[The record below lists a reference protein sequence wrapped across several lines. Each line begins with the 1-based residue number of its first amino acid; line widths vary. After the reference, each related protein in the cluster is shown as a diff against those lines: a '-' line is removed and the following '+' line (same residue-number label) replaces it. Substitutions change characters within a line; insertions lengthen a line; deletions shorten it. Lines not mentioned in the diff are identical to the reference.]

1 MDNASAGVSVVRRLF
16 SRHAT
21 AAASAAI
28 AAFSALSMSALSAAA
43 AEPARSGPRLPD
55 FASYGCADAAATTPA
70 HVVHKGQVIEG
81 RYHEWHEL
89 YADVKGARRLACISL
104 VTPRAEQLSLEAA
117 RQFLNAS
124 LGIGQPPANA
134 KARAQGA
141 DVEQLTEPDN
151 VRPEPLRRVTP
162 DSPSRAAPE
171 RGAQS
176 APNPATE
183 APPLPASKEADPD
196 EIGATPIMRE
206 RGSALPEQN
215 FSAEQES
222 PAAVGVDDRQRV
234 GNTLTYPWNTVG
246 YLSVTY
252 PNGQSFRCTGTLV
265 SPYVVL
271 TAGHCVHNKNRGG
284 YASQVRFYPAQYQNN
299 LGDNQPQRPY
309 GKQDFAFIRATEA
322 WTQIS
327 DQDSYPVTEYRH
339 DFAAVQF
346 RTPFTFTGTF
356 MPVIFGSVGAPA
368 TGTGYPGVVQGVS
381 NYGQWWDEGADTS
394 SSFMRNSH
402 VKQYAVDGSGGN
414 SGGPFFTTDAVTG
427 QNALVGALSYGDE
440 VDDRSGGP
448 WYDSWNRTLLTS
460 WMNWTP
466 AAASTGNLGGL
477 RVPGVFSSNHPN
489 LFSYLRFYNG
499 DATPGTVEITISDG
513 TSGQPLGTWTSP
525 TIAPFAM
532 KQVGM
537 RDLES
542 QVALPANKPNFY
554 SLSIRPTFSGYFQ
567 HAMWEP
573 YMRSLTNLTSCD
585 TGAAAQAGIVMGVHS
600 TRIEG
605 YPSSV
610 VVHNTSTSSANYSLG
625 VYDGRNGAMLGTY
638 QTGLIPAN
646 GQRVVSA
653 ATLQTNSFPA
663 FQPVEAD
670 QAHYVV
676 KPLSSSFTGY
686 LQHYVHNESVD
697 TIADVTALCRLTP

>member
-1 MDNASAGVSVVRRLF
+1 MVRRLF
-16 SRHAT
+16 NRHPSAG
-21 AAASAAI
+21 ASAAI
-28 AAFSALSMSALSAAA
+28 AALSTFAAAA
-43 AEPARSGPRLPD
+43 AEPAPSGLRLPD
-55 FASYGCADAAATTPA
+55 FASYGCAGAAATAPA
-70 HVVHKGQVIEG
+70 QVVHKGQVIEG

-89 YADVKGARRLACISL
+89 YVDAKDARRLACISL

-117 RQFLNAS
+117 RQFMSAS
-124 LGIGQPPANA
+124 LGIGRPSADS

-141 DVEQLTEPDN
+141 DVEQLVEPDN

-162 DSPSRAAPE
+162 DSPSRAGVE
-171 RGAQS
+171 RGAQN
-176 APNPATE
+176 APAAPQTQ
-183 APPLPASKEADPD
+183 APPLPAFKEAEPD
-196 EIGATPIMRE
+196 ARGASPIMRE
-206 RGSALPEQN
+206 RGSAYPQQDVV
-215 FSAEQES
+215 AERES
-222 PAAVGVDDRQRV
+222 PSAIDVDDRQRV

-284 YASQVRFYPAQYQNN
+284 YAAQVRFYPAQYQNN

-356 MPVIFGSVGAPA
+356 MPVTFGSVGAPA
-368 TGTGYPGVVQGVS
+368 TGAGYPGVVQGSS
-381 NYGQWWDEGADTS
+381 NFGQWWDEGADTS
-394 SSFMRNSH
+394 SSFMRNNH

-414 SGGPFFTTDAVTG
+414 SGGPFFTTDAGTG
-427 QNALVGALSYGDE
+427 QSALVGALSFADE
-440 VDDRSGGP
+440 NDDRAGGP
-448 WYDSWNRTLLTS
+448 WYNSWNRTLLTS

-466 AAASTGNLGGL
+466 AAASTGNIGGL
-477 RVPGVFSSNHPN
+477 RVPGVFSSNHVS
-489 LFSYLRFYNG
+489 LLSYLRFYNG
-499 DATPGTVEITISDG
+499 DTTPGTIEITISDG
-513 TSGQPLGTWTSP
+513 NTGQPLATWTSGSIP
-525 TIAPFAM
+525 PFAM
-532 KQVGM
+532 KQFGM
-537 RDLES
+537 RDIES
-542 QVALPANKPNFY
+542 QVTLPANKPNFY
-554 SLSIRPTFSGYFQ
+554 SLSIRSTFTGYFQ

-573 YMRSLTNLTSCD
+573 YMRTLTNLTSCD

-610 VVHNTSTSSANYSLG
+610 VVHNTSTSSANFSLG
-625 VYDGRNGAMLGTY
+625 IYDARNGAMLGTY
-638 QTGLIPAN
+638 QTGQIPAN

-653 ATLQTNSFPA
+653 ATLQSNSFPS